1 MNNGVDYYKTL
12 GVDQQ
17 ADVRQI
23 KESYRKMA
31 FKFHPDRN
39 RDNPAAAEQMKTV
52 NEAYAVLSDPAKRQR
67 YDQMRQQ
74 FGSEAYSR
82 FRNDYSD
89 QDIFSGS
96 DIHAIFE
103 EVARSFG
110 LRGFDDIFKEFY
122 GAEFRTFEVKK
133 PGFFGGGFIFTGP
146 MGRGRRQGR
155 RQGRCRGRGAGRA
168 IPRMDGLGRFSRFLL
183 EKATGIQIPQRG
195 ADIHDV
201 IQISGEQAQQGG
213 PYAYF
218 LRKRN
223 KKLVVK
229 IPPGVRD
236 GQRIRLAGMGESG
249 KAEGPAGD
257 LFLKVKIKEP
267 LLSKLKGILTAK
279 KG

>member
-1 MNNGVDYYKTL
+1 MTTGVDYYKVL
-12 GVDQQ
+12 GVDQT
-17 ADVRQI
+17 ADTRQI
-23 KESYRKMA
+23 KEAYRKMA

-39 RDNPAAAEQMKTV
+39 KDNPAAAEQMKAV
-52 NEAYAVLSDPAKRQR
+52 NEAYAVLSDAAKRRR

-82 FRNDYSD
+82 FRNDFSD

-96 DIHAIFE
+96 DIHSIFE

-110 LRGFDDIFKEFY
+110 LRGFEDIFKEFY

-133 PGFFGGGFIFTGP
+133 PGVFGGGFIFTGP
-146 MGRGRRQGR
+146 VGRGRGQRHRQGR
-155 RQGRCRGRGAGRA
+155 GPGRA
-168 IPRMDGLGRFSRFLL
+168 IPRMDGLGRFSRYLL
-183 EKATGIQIPQRG
+183 EKVSGIKIPQRG

-201 IQISGEQAQQGG
+201 IQISEELARQGG

-236 GQRIRLAGMGESG
+236 GQRIRLAGMGETG

-257 LFLKVKIKEP
+257 LFLKVKIKKP
-267 LLSKLKGILTAK
+267 LLSRLKGVLAARR
-279 KG
+279 

>member
-1 MNNGVDYYKTL
+1 MTTGVDYYKVL
-12 GVDQQ
+12 GVDQT
-17 ADVRQI
+17 ADTRQI
-23 KESYRKMA
+23 KEAYRKMA

-39 RDNPAAAEQMKTV
+39 KDNPAAAEQMKAV
-52 NEAYAVLSDPAKRQR
+52 NEAYAVLSDAAKRRR

-82 FRNDYSD
+82 FRNDFSD

-96 DIHAIFE
+96 DIHSIFE

-110 LRGFDDIFKEFY
+110 LRGFEDIFKEFY

-133 PGFFGGGFIFTGP
+133 PGVFGGGFIFTGP
-146 MGRGRRQGR
+146 MGRGRRQR
-155 RQGRCRGRGAGRA
+155 HRQGRGPGRA
-168 IPRMDGLGRFSRFLL
+168 IPRMDGLGRFSRYLL
-183 EKATGIQIPQRG
+183 EKVSGIKIPQRG

-201 IQISGEQAQQGG
+201 IQISEELARQGG

-236 GQRIRLAGMGESG
+236 GQRIRLAGMGETG

-257 LFLKVKIKEP
+257 LFLKVKIKKP
-267 LLSKLKGILTAK
+267 LLSRLKGVLAARR
-279 KG
+279 

>member
-1 MNNGVDYYKTL
+1 MNNAADYYKIL
-12 GVDQQ
+12 DVEKQ

-23 KESYRKMA
+23 KDAYRKMA

-39 RDNPAAAEQMKTV
+39 TDNAAAADQMKAV

-82 FRNDYSD
+82 FRHDYSD
-89 QDIFSGS
+89 QDIFKGS
-96 DIHAIFE
+96 DIHSMFE

-122 GAEFRTFEVKK
+122 GADYRGFKVKK
-133 PGFFGGGFIFTGP
+133 PGFFAGGFIFTGP

-155 RQGRCRGRGAGRA
+155 CRGRGRGQAL
-168 IPRMDGLGRFSRFLL
+168 PRMGGLGRFSRFLL
-183 EKATGIQIPQRG
+183 EKVSGLQIPLKG
-195 ADIHDV
+195 ADIHEV
-201 IQISGEQAQQGG
+201 IQISEELARQGG

-218 LRKRN
+218 VRKRD

-229 IPPGVRD
+229 IPAGVRN

-257 LFLKVKIKEP
+257 LFLKVKIRKP
-267 LLSKLKGILTAK
+267 LLTRLKGYITGK
-279 KG
+279 